1 MFLKHFHKIFGKKF
15 KWASYSTHV
24 MLHAADKSKEQKR
37 RKLAALNIAFVC
49 IGVVLLTSAA
59 SAEYLPKWVMFWNQ
73 CYLILVNA
81 LSTSSH
87 FLSGITW
94 SFNTGSHAWC
104 SYVGPSSDDL
114 YCWFDWRILPIQ
126 CEAFYVE
133 CGLFLYLFTD
143 VCRLW
148 VEGFLSWGCVLC
160 LVFFMMA
167 N

>member
-1 MFLKHFHKIFGKKF
+1 MSLRHFHKIFGKEF

-59 SAEYLPKWVMFWNQ
+59 SADYLPKWVMFWNQ

-94 SFNTGSHAWC
+94 SFNTGNGVLTWGHHLMIYTVDLIGE
-104 SYVGPSSDDL
+104 SYPSNVRLFMLNVDCFCIYLLMFAGYGWKDS
-114 YCWFDWRILPIQ
+114 CH
-126 CEAFYVE
+126 EGVFYV
-133 CGLFLYLFTD
+133 
-143 VCRLW
+143 
-148 VEGFLSWGCVLC
+148 
-160 LVFFMMA
+160 
-167 N
+167 